1 MIEMDASL
9 VGTLFKM
16 VTALGAVL
24 LVFGACVW
32 LFKKAQGKFSLGKG
46 KTPKASTFE
55 VLSFF
60 TIGPQKTL
68 YMVRVEDRKL
78 LLGVTNQSIS
88 LLTDWDDFDSNS
100 GGAFRSSVNQKT
112 EIKDSASF
120 AQELESS
127 FKGIS
132 RV

>member
-1 MIEMDASL
+1 MDASL

-16 VTALGAVL
+16 ITALGVVL
-24 LVFGACVW
+24 LVFGGCVW
-32 LFKKAQGKFSLGKG
+32 AFKKIQTKISLKSGKSV
-46 KTPKASTFE
+46 KANTFE

-60 TIGPQKTL
+60 TLGPQKTL

-78 LLGVTNQSIS
+78 LLGVTPQSIS
-88 LLTDWDDFDSNS
+88 LLTDWDDFDSNA
-100 GGAFRSSVNQKT
+100 GGQFRSSMAAKT

-120 AQELESS
+120 AHELESS
-127 FKGIS
+127 FKGMS

>member
-1 MIEMDASL
+1 MDSTV
-9 VGTLFKM
+9 VGTLLKM
-16 VTALGAVL
+16 VMALGAVL
-24 LVFGACVW
+24 LVFAVCVW
-32 LFKKAQGKFSLGKG
+32 FFKKAQAKLGVSKG
-46 KTPKASTFE
+46 KSGKVATFE

-88 LLTDWDDFDSNS
+88 LLTDWDDFDSSS
-100 GGAFRSSVNQKT
+100 GGAFKSSIRNKT
-112 EIKDSASF
+112 EIKDSSSF
-120 AQELESS
+120 AEELESS
-127 FKGIS
+127 FKGIH

>member
-1 MIEMDASL
+1 MDASL
-9 VGTLFKM
+9 AGTLFKM

-24 LVFGACVW
+24 LVFAACVW
-32 LFKKAQGKFSLGKG
+32 VFKKAQAKIGTSKG
-46 KTPKASTFE
+46 KVGKASTFE
-55 VLSFF
+55 VISFF

-88 LLTDWDDFDSNS
+88 LLTDWDDFDSSS
-100 GGAFRSSVNQKT
+100 GGAFRSSGAPAT

-120 AQELESS
+120 AKELESS
-127 FKGIS
+127 FKGMS

>member
-1 MIEMDASL
+1 MDSSL
-9 VGTLFKM
+9 IGTLFKM

-24 LVFGACVW
+24 IVFAVCVW
-32 LFKKAQGKFSLGKG
+32 FFKKAQAKLGISKG
-46 KTPKASTFE
+46 KTGKATTFE
-55 VLSFF
+55 VISVF

-78 LLGVTNQSIS
+78 LLGVTNQNIS
-88 LLTDWDDFDSNS
+88 MLTDWDDFDSSS
-100 GGAFRSSVNQKT
+100 GGAFKSSIKNKT
-112 EIKDSASF
+112 EIKDSSAF

-127 FKGIS
+127 FKGMS

>member
-1 MIEMDASL
+1 MDASV

-24 LVFGACVW
+24 LVFAVCVW
-32 LFKKAQGKFSLGKG
+32 IFKKAQSKLGVAKG
-46 KTPKASTFE
+46 KAGKATTFE
-55 VLSFF
+55 VLSCF
-60 TIGPQKTL
+60 TLGPQKSL

-88 LLTDWDDFDSNS
+88 ILTDWDDFDSSS
-100 GGAFRSSVNQKT
+100 GGAFRSAIKGKT

-120 AQELESS
+120 AEELESS
-127 FKGIS
+127 FKGVS

>member
-1 MIEMDASL
+1 MDATIA
-9 VGTLFKM
+9 GTLFKM
-16 VTALGAVL
+16 ITALGAVL
-24 LVFGACVW
+24 MVFGVCVW
-32 LFKKAQGKFSLGKG
+32 LFKKAQNKFGIKSGKAG
-46 KTPKASTFE
+46 KASTFE

-88 LLTDWDDFDSNS
+88 VLSDWDDFDSSN
-100 GGAFRSSVNQKT
+100 GGAFRSSVNSKT
-112 EIKDSASF
+112 EIKDSVTF

-127 FKGIS
+127 FRGAS